1 MYARILV
8 ATDGSTLSKKA
19 VNSAI
24 SLAALC
30 GAELIAIKVVPRYP
44 QSYFEGS
51 IPLSVEDVK
60 RVEKQWAE
68 DGQAVVEAVKKT
80 AATKGVAVKALTVKS
95 DLVSDALIS
104 AATKVLVPQ
113 KVLLHFAHGVAWQLR
128 HDKAALGNLEV
139 GQFGFQFAPMSGFG
153 PDQWRRVWQSP
164 PPRPLRRSPGAA
176 RRRWRSRPRRA
187 SR

>member
-8 ATDGSTLSKKA
+8 ATDDSPLSKKA

-68 DGQAVVEAVKKT
+68 DGQAVVDAVKKV
-80 AATKGVAVKALTVKS
+80 AAAKGVSVKAVTVKS
-95 DLVSDALIS
+95 DLVSDALI
-104 AATKVLVPQ
+104 AAAAKHKADLIVMASHGRKGIKRLLLGSETQHVLTHSHVPVLV
-113 KVLLHFAHGVAWQLR
+113 LR
-128 HDKAALGNLEV
+128 
-139 GQFGFQFAPMSGFG
+139 
-153 PDQWRRVWQSP
+153 
-164 PPRPLRRSPGAA
+164 
-176 RRRWRSRPRRA
+176 
-187 SR
+187 

>member
-95 DLVSDALIS
+95 DLVSDARIS
-104 AATKVLVPQ
+104 AATQYKVDLIVMASHGRKGIKRLLLGSETQHVLTHSHVPVLV
-113 KVLLHFAHGVAWQLR
+113 LR
-128 HDKAALGNLEV
+128 
-139 GQFGFQFAPMSGFG
+139 
-153 PDQWRRVWQSP
+153 
-164 PPRPLRRSPGAA
+164 
-176 RRRWRSRPRRA
+176 
-187 SR
+187 